1 MLCPICGCQQRKA
14 DVCVQCHAPLFAK
27 IVKEEDGGGALEGLS
42 PLNIPEQRGP
52 ERRPDRKS
60 GGPGPEEVRP
70 ASPPRE
76 ETPPSQ
82 KKEAHQILVTTTQRV
97 EGKRIATYHG
107 LIHAAAL
114 IEASDPVSAAPQTDG
129 YRKRFKAGV
138 SEALQNLRQEA
149 AHLKSNAVVAV
160 SFDYQ
165 RIDSKTILLSAAG
178 TAVFVKDR

>member
-1 MLCPICGCQQRKA
+1 MMLCPICGCQQRKA

-27 IVKEEDGGGALEGLS
+27 IVKEEDVGALEGLS
-42 PLNIPEQRGP
+42 PF
-52 ERRPDRKS
+52 ER
-60 GGPGPEEVRP
+60 PEEVHP
-70 ASPPRE
+70 SSPPPSS
-76 ETPPSQ
+76 PPKDARPVSE
-82 KKEAHQILVTTTQRV
+82 KKEAHHLLVTTTQRV

-114 IEASDPVSAAPQTDG
+114 IEVSDPVAALPQTDG

-149 AHLKSNAVVAV
+149 AHLKANAVVAV

>member
-27 IVKEEDGGGALEGLS
+27 IVKEEEDGGVLESLS
-42 PLNIPEQRGP
+42 PFEKPEGVRAP
-52 ERRPDRKS
+52 SPSRK
-60 GGPGPEEVRP
+60 EEP
-70 ASPPRE
+70 
-76 ETPPSQ
+76 PPSQ
-82 KKEAHQILVTTTQRV
+82 KKEANQILVTTTQRV
-97 EGKRIATYHG
+97 EGKRIATYYG

-114 IEASDPVSAAPQTDG
+114 IEASDPVSPRYEDPAAVPQPDS

-138 SEALQNLRQEA
+138 LEALQNLRQEA